1 MCLFVS
7 STFIAKFDEYTLPLI
22 DHLVHFKVDHWD
34 VAIRELAG
42 KALHNLTSK
51 APEYMASS
59 VLPQLLSRTTSIDLN
74 ARHGAVL
81 AIAELLHALSLVGKD
96 RNQSIL
102 EIVGESLV
110 QEVCS
115 LVPKFKERG
124 QFRGMG
130 GELMKQACCLLVEKA
145 SLAQMPFHELSIVGK
160 LSLCH
165 NLVYAIDHYFQI
177 SFQPIFCYR

>member
-1 MCLFVS
+1 MSLFFHSPFVAQ
-7 STFIAKFDEYTLPLI
+7 FEEYTLPLI
-22 DHLVHFKVDHWD
+22 DHLVQYKVDHWD

-81 AIAELLHALSLVGKD
+81 AIAELMHALAIVGKE
-96 RNQSIL
+96 RTKSIQ
-102 EIVGESLV
+102 EMVGENV
-110 QEVCS
+110 IQEICS

-130 GELMKQACCLLVEKA
+130 GELMKQACCVLVEKA
-145 SLAQMPFHELSIVGK
+145 SLAQMPFHDLTIIGE
-160 LSLCH
+160 
-165 NLVYAIDHYFQI
+165 
-177 SFQPIFCYR
+177 FCAYSTFYMVFGFSVLNNVLI